1 MRKLFII
8 SLLLLE
14 IGCDNTIPS
23 DLTLLNGYW
32 EIDYI
37 THKNETFDPKGAS
50 RLLDFYEIS
59 EKTGVRKK
67 VQPQLNN
74 KFLVT
79 DDINTFDIILQNKT
93 FDCFVALGVVIKGTT
108 SHHHLVAEAS
118 GHALQ
123 KISLQYHIP
132 VINGIV
138 VTDDIKSAEDRIT
151 GHIDRGLEFAEAALH
166 MAQLHKKWTKI

>member
-50 RLLDFYEIS
+50 RLLDFYEIG

-93 FDCFVALGVVIKGTT
+93 YVLSYKTVWDQWQEKIVKLNENQLVLEHQEKRYHYKRFDT
-108 SHHHLVAEAS
+108 
-118 GHALQ
+118 
-123 KISLQYHIP
+123 
-132 VINGIV
+132 
-138 VTDDIKSAEDRIT
+138 ED
-151 GHIDRGLEFAEAALH
+151 
-166 MAQLHKKWTKI
+166 

>member
-1 MRKLFII
+1 MSNDSPIHKSIDASGLTIGIVCASFNP
-8 SLLLLE
+8 SLTNALLTRVSKHLE
-14 IGCDNTIPS
+14 NAGLQNLLIERVPGSNEIPS
-23 DLTLLNGYW
+23 GIDL
-32 EIDYI
+32 
-37 THKNETFDPKGAS
+37 
-50 RLLDFYEIS
+50 
-59 EKTGVRKK
+59 
-67 VQPQLNN
+67 
-74 KFLVT
+74 
-79 DDINTFDIILQNKT
+79 ILQNKT

>member
-93 FDCFVALGVVIKGTT
+93 YVLSYKTVWDQWQEKIVKLNENQLVLEHQEKRYHYKRFDT
-108 SHHHLVAEAS
+108 
-118 GHALQ
+118 
-123 KISLQYHIP
+123 
-132 VINGIV
+132 
-138 VTDDIKSAEDRIT
+138 ED
-151 GHIDRGLEFAEAALH
+151 
-166 MAQLHKKWTKI
+166 